1 MNPWD
6 QFTGANAGYVYE
18 LFERY
23 QRDPSSVDEATR
35 RAFATWTPADPT
47 EPRPSL
53 PTDLSTVAPA
63 GAKVEAAVGREGGPS
78 DLSDNAKAA
87 IAAFTLAES
96 IRRFGHLAAR
106 VDPLGF
112 HDPIGDPSL
121 AAASHGLTTDT
132 LKKLPASIVSGPTA
146 AGTANAFEAIARL
159 RDIYCSTT
167 GHDHNQVFVPDERVW
182 LRHAVESGQ
191 FRPPADPINGVEL
204 LDRITEVETFER
216 FLQRTFPGKT
226 RFSIEGLD
234 MMVPIIDEIIHDAAE
249 GGVQHVMIAMAHR
262 GRLNVLA
269 HILQKPYTQ
278 ILAEFKD
285 PVLKDRLRVDLGW
298 MGDVKYH
305 AGARIEARPEGL
317 PRQVTISMPPNPS
330 HLEAVD
336 PVLNGMA
343 RAAATSVDKPG
354 PAVVDKGKVL
364 AILIHG
370 DSAFPGQGV
379 VAETLNLSRLEGYD
393 VGGIIHIIANNQVGF
408 TTDPGESFSTSYAS
422 GLARGFKIPITHVNA
437 DDPAACIEAA
447 RLAIAYRQRFKLD
460 FLIDLV
466 GYRRYGHNEG
476 DEPAFTQPQ
485 VYQIVAGHPTVREKY
500 ARALADAG
508 QVSPERADEM
518 VRERMTALEQAYA
531 AVKPEQ
537 DYVPPVPEVPPSGAA
552 TKAKTAMPLARL
564 AELNAE
570 LLKVPDGF
578 AVHRKLERGRER
590 RKAMFTEPGERSI
603 DWAAAEE
610 LALASILADGI
621 AIRLTG
627 EDVERGTFSH
637 RHAVYHDMATG
648 DEHVPLQRLSQ
659 AKAAFE
665 IRNSPLSEYACVGF
679 ELGYSL
685 QEPGRLVVW
694 EAQYGDFINGA
705 QIILDEYLTSS
716 RAKWGM
722 SPSLVLLLPHGYEGQ
737 GPDHSSARLERFL
750 NAAADTNIRVVN
762 CTTAAQYFHVLRRQA
777 LLLNTDPLP
786 LIVMTPKSLLR
797 HGFTASTP
805 TELAE
810 GKFQR
815 VIDDPATGSASP
827 RAESRGDE
835 MIIQPGKV
843 RRLVLCSGKV
853 AVDLMTS
860 EQRKSNPNVAIARVE
875 QLYPFPD
882 TAIGDVMARYP
893 KLREV
898 CWVQEEPENMG
909 AWEFV
914 RPLLESLI
922 DGRWPLRYIGRIR
935 NSSPS
940 EGSSSWHAANQRAI
954 VEQAFEAKAETK
966 ELDRVLSK
974 QV

>member
-35 RAFATWTPADPT
+35 RAFATWTPAFPQDESAEQPRGLSAAAPVGAAAAIDPK
-47 EPRPSL
+47 L
-53 PTDLSTVAPA
+53 
-63 GAKVEAAVGREGGPS
+63 
-78 DLSDNAKAA
+78 A
-87 IAAFTLAES
+87 IAAYTLAGK
-96 IRRFGHLAAR
+96 IRRFGHLAAQL
-106 VDPLGF
+106 DPLGF

-121 AAASHGLTTDT
+121 APQSHGLTTDV
-132 LKKLPASIVSGPTA
+132 LKKLPASLIPGPVATGA
-146 AGTANAFEAIARL
+146 ANAAEVIERL
-159 RDIYCSTT
+159 REIYCSTT
-167 GHDHNQVFVPDERVW
+167 GHDYSHVFVPDERAW
-182 LRHAVESGQ
+182 LRQAVESGA
-191 FRPPADPINGVEL
+191 FRPPLDPIKSVDL

-216 FLQRTFPGKT
+216 FLHRTFPGKT

-285 PVLKDRLRVDLGW
+285 PIFSKQLRVDLGW

-305 AGARIEARPEGL
+305 AGARIEAQPDGL
-317 PRQVTISMPPNPS
+317 PKQVVISMPPNPS

-343 RAAATSVDKPG
+343 RAAATSVDQAG
-354 PAVVDKGKVL
+354 PALVDKGKVL

-379 VAETLNLSRLEGYD
+379 VAETLNLSRLDGYD
-393 VGGIIHIIANNQVGF
+393 VGGIIHIIANNQLGF
-408 TTDPGESFSTSYAS
+408 TTDPDESFSTSYAS

-437 DDPAACIEAA
+437 DDPVACIEAA
-447 RLAIAYRQRFKLD
+447 RLAIAYRQHFKLD
-460 FLIDLV
+460 YLIDLV

-476 DEPAFTQPQ
+476 DEPAFTQPA
-485 VYQIVAGHPTVREKY
+485 VYQIVSAHPTVREKY
-500 ARALADAG
+500 AAALVAAG
-508 QVSPERADEM
+508 QISSERVDEM
-518 VRERMTALEQAYA
+518 VRERMTELEQAYA

-537 DYVPPVPEVPPSGAA
+537 DYIPPVPEVPPSGAA
-552 TKAKTAMPLARL
+552 IKVKTATPIALL
-564 AELNAE
+564 DELNTN
-570 LLKVPDGF
+570 LLQVPEGF
-578 AVHRKLERGRER
+578 TVHRKLERGRER
-590 RKAMFTEPGERSI
+590 RKAMFANAEERSI

-621 AIRLTG
+621 AIRFTG

-637 RHAVYHDMATG
+637 RHAVYHDAVTG
-648 DEHVPLQRLSQ
+648 NEHVPLQRLPQ
-659 AKAAFE
+659 ARAAFE
-665 IRNSPLSEYACVGF
+665 IINSPLSEYGCIGF
-679 ELGYSL
+679 ELGYNL
-685 QEPGRLVVW
+685 QEPGRLVLW

-777 LLLNTDPLP
+777 LLLKTDPLP

-805 TELAE
+805 AELAE

-815 VIDDPATGSASP
+815 VIDDELTAAQ
-827 RAESRGDE
+827 A
-835 MIIQPGKV
+835 GKV

-860 EQRKSNPNVAIARVE
+860 EQRKNNANVAIARVE
-875 QLYPFPD
+875 QLYPFPE
-882 TAIGDVMARYP
+882 TAIRDVMARYP

-914 RPLLESLI
+914 RPLLEQLI
-922 DGRWPLRYIGRIR
+922 DKRWPLRYIGRAR

-954 VEQAFEAKAETK
+954 VEQVFEAKAETK

>member
-35 RAFATWTPADPT
+35 RAFATWTPAFAQDESDQLRRGPAAASG
-47 EPRPSL
+47 RDGGSADQI
-53 PTDLSTVAPA
+53 DLKT
-63 GAKVEAAVGREGGPS
+63 G
-78 DLSDNAKAA
+78 
-87 IAAFTLAES
+87 IAAFTLAGK
-96 IRRFGHLAAR
+96 IRRFGHLAAQL
-106 VDPLGF
+106 DPLGF
-112 HDPIGDPSL
+112 HDPIGDPAL
-121 AAASHGLTTDT
+121 AAQSHGLSTEA
-132 LKKLPASIVSGPTA
+132 LKRLPASIVSGPAA
-146 AGTANAFEAIARL
+146 AGAANAFEAIARL
-159 RDIYCSTT
+159 REIYCSTT
-167 GHDHNQVFVPDERVW
+167 GHDYSHVFVPDERAW
-182 LRHAVESGQ
+182 LRQAVESGQ
-191 FRPPADPINGVEL
+191 FRPPVDAINSVEL
-204 LDRITEVETFER
+204 LDRITQVETFER
-216 FLQRTFPGKT
+216 FLHRTFPGKT

-285 PVLKDRLRVDLGW
+285 PIFSKQLRVDLGW

-305 AGARIEARPEGL
+305 AGARIEAQPEGL
-317 PRQVTISMPPNPS
+317 PKQVVISMPPNPS

-336 PVLNGMA
+336 PLLNGMA
-343 RAAATSVDKPG
+343 RAAATSVDQGG
-354 PAVVDKGKVL
+354 PALVDKGKVL

-370 DSAFPGQGV
+370 DAAFPGQGV
-379 VAETLNLSRLEGYD
+379 VAETLNLSRLDGYD
-393 VGGIIHIIANNQVGF
+393 VGGIIHIIANNQLGF
-408 TTDPGESFSTSYAS
+408 TTDPDESFSTSYAS
-422 GLARGFKIPITHVNA
+422 GLARGFKVPITHVNA
-437 DDPAACIEAA
+437 DDPVACIEAA

-460 FLIDLV
+460 YLIDLV

-476 DEPAFTQPQ
+476 DEPAFTQPS
-485 VYQIVAGHPTVREKY
+485 VYQAVSAHPTVREQY
-500 ARALADAG
+500 VRALVEAG
-508 QVSPERADEM
+508 QLSQDRADEM

-531 AVKPEQ
+531 AVEPEH
-537 DYVPPVPEVPPSGAA
+537 DYIPPVPAVPPSGAA
-552 TKAKTAMPLARL
+552 TKVKTAVPLARL
-564 AELNAE
+564 DELNSA
-570 LLKVPDGF
+570 LLQLPGGF
-578 AVHRKLERGRER
+578 TVHRKLERGRER
-590 RKAMFTEPGERSI
+590 RKAMFANAGDRSI
-603 DWAAAEE
+603 DWATAEE
-610 LALASILADGI
+610 LALASVLADGI
-621 AIRLTG
+621 AVRFTG

-637 RHAVYHDMATG
+637 RHAVYHDAVTG
-648 DEHVPLQRLSQ
+648 EEHVPLQRIAQ
-659 AKAAFE
+659 ATAAFE
-665 IRNSPLSEYACVGF
+665 ICNSPLSEYACVGF
-679 ELGYSL
+679 ELGYNL
-685 QEPGRLVVW
+685 QEPGRLVLW

-777 LLLNTDPLP
+777 LLLETDPLP

-805 TELAE
+805 AELAD
-810 GKFQR
+810 GKFQQ
-815 VIDDPATGSASP
+815 VIDDDMTAAQ
-827 RAESRGDE
+827 A
-835 MIIQPGKV
+835 GKV

-853 AVDLMTS
+853 AVDLLTS
-860 EQRKSNPNVAIARVE
+860 EPRKLNPNVAIARLE
-875 QLYPFPD
+875 QIYPFPEAAVRD
-882 TAIGDVMARYP
+882 AMARYP

-914 RPLLESLI
+914 RPLLEQLI
-922 DGRWPLRYIGRIR
+922 DKRWPLRYIGRVR

-940 EGSSSWHAANQRAI
+940 EGSSSWHAVNQRAI
-954 VEQAFEAKAETK
+954 VEQAFEGKTETK
-966 ELDRVLSK
+966 DLDRVLSK